1 MMKLSTRH
9 RKTLEKLY
17 EKPTRADITWTDIV
31 ALFNACGATI
41 SQREGSRVC
50 IKIGNQRAVFH
61 APHPQKETVKGAV
74 EDIREFLRRAGIT
87 P

>member
-1 MMKLSTRH
+1 M
-9 RKTLEKLY
+9 KTLEKLY
-17 EKPTRADITWTDIV
+17 EKPTRADIKWTEIL
-31 ALFNACGATI
+31 ALFKACGGAI

-50 IKIGNQRAVFH
+50 VKLGNQRAVFH

-74 EDIREFLRRAGIT
+74 EDVREFLRQAGIM

>member
-1 MMKLSTRH
+1 MKLRTRH
-9 RKTLEKLY
+9 TKTLEKVY
-17 EKPTRADITWTDIV
+17 EKPTRADITWTDIL
-31 ALFNACGATI
+31 ALLKACGAII

-50 IKIGNQRAVFH
+50 IKLGNQRAVFH

-74 EDIREFLRRAGIT
+74 EDLRKFLQQAGIT